1 MISFF
6 RKIRHKLLAG
16 NRVTRYLTYAIGE
29 ILLVVIGI
37 LIALQVNNWN
47 EDRKA
52 NNSRIEYTYAL
63 LVELEKDS
71 GQLADELEA
80 IDRRLETVTSYFDRL
95 SQSNS
100 NLDTL
105 FKIMRNEADPSFVRP
120 SNLHTNTYLTLTST
134 GEIGFFDSPL
144 GEMIQNYYQK
154 ADQTY
159 NSAIEQTR
167 FYQNIFSE
175 YHFNIPKP
183 HEYNDSPVLD
193 QLENIMDKPK
203 ALLVFNGML
212 SIKRFNLRFFK
223 DYHEEMILLNSE
235 LSKRL
240 QESLN

>member
-1 MISFF
+1 MLAFL
-6 RKIRHKLLAG
+6 RKIRQKLLQQ
-16 NRVTRYLTYAIGE
+16 NKVTRYVAYAFGE

-52 NNSRIEYTYAL
+52 NNARIEYTHAL

-71 GQLADELEA
+71 VQLADELDA
-80 IDRRLETVTSYFDRL
+80 INKRLETVLSYFDRL

-105 FKIMRNEADPSFVRP
+105 FKIMRDEADPSFVRP
-120 SNLHTNTYLTLTST
+120 GNLNTNTYITLSST
-134 GEIGFFDSPL
+134 GEIGFFDSNL
-144 GEMIQNYYQK
+144 EEMIQNYYQK
-154 ADQTY
+154 ANQTY
-159 NSAIEQTR
+159 NSAIEQSR

-183 HEYNDSPVLD
+183 HEYNDSPVLM
-193 QLENIMDKPK
+193 QLEGIMDRSK
-203 ALLVFNGML
+203 ALLIFNGML

-223 DYHEEMILLNSE
+223 EYHEEMILLNSE
-235 LSKRL
+235 LSKNL
-240 QESLN
+240 KESL